1 MLTELNILKILRY
14 SIGCIWGMLCL
25 RIPNVDYYTQYAIAN
40 FEFRQKKGDLR
51 FSHASVYLC
60 QRMYLRLAIGGKKE
74 IYDFCTIV

>member
-1 MLTELNILKILRY
+1 MLTELNITKILRY
-14 SIGCIWGMLCL
+14 SIGCIGACCVYVF
-25 RIPNVDYYTQYAIAN
+25 PNVDYYTQYAIAN
-40 FEFRQKKGDLR
+40 FEFRKKGDLR

>member
-1 MLTELNILKILRY
+1 
-14 SIGCIWGMLCL
+14 MLCL
-25 RIPNVDYYTQYAIAN
+25 RIPQCRLLHPVRHRQ
-40 FEFRQKKGDLR
+40 FEFRKRGDLR

>member
-1 MLTELNILKILRY
+1 MLTELNILKFYGILLVVLGHVVFTY
-14 SIGCIWGMLCL
+14 S
-25 RIPNVDYYTQYAIAN
+25 PNVDYYTQYAIAN
-40 FEFRQKKGDLR
+40 FEFRKRGDLR